1 MLARMFAVV
10 CRYDGLSEDK
20 SAYQAA
26 LPRRMLLTLR
36 RLLGVTHE
44 CYASPLNR
52 YFGSYCSAFADTD
65 AFFGSVGPFQQF
77 WPAEGSFEANPPF
90 DQQSV
95 IECFEHVVAL
105 FRAAR
110 GPLSFVMVIPEM
122 DMSHR
127 LGKVYTEV
135 KPYLRRTVLA
145 KAGKHKYLMGLQH
158 RPTGDGLDLFWE
170 PEKASVLYFL
180 QNDQGAQKWPT
191 TNDVAALLLN
201 CFDVDSCKNFEEE
214 EVEYE

>member
-1 MLARMFAVV
+1 LFDVA
-10 CRYDGLSEDK
+10 
-20 SAYQAA
+20 
-26 LPRRMLLTLR
+26 
-36 RLLGVTHE
+36 HE

-65 AFFGSVGPFQQF
+65 AFFGSAGPFQQF

-90 DQQSV
+90 DQHSV
-95 IECFEHVVAL
+95 HECFGHIGAL
-105 FRAAR
+105 LRTAS

-122 DMSHR
+122 NMSDKLR
-127 LGKVYTEV
+127 EVYSEV
-135 KPYLRRTVLA
+135 KPYLRRKVLA

-180 QNDQGAQKWPT
+180 QNDQGAQKWEAT
-191 TNDVAALLLN
+191 DDKVLNLLN
-201 CFDVDSCKNFEEE
+201 CFDVNSWDEDFEEE
-214 EVEYE
+214 ELEFE